1 MNKILITLFL
11 LTPLL
16 HAAPIS
22 PDRVAVLYNSSVAES
37 KELAEY
43 YAKARNIPQANL
55 IGLSITDKGEMSRED
70 YNLSLRDPLRK
81 ILVARGFWQMG
92 KNAQGLS
99 LPISNKISTLV
110 CMRGVPFKIKRSAVT
125 QQSSQKLPAHFAKAT
140 EASVDS
146 ELSMSGIHGL
156 PPVGPLNNP
165 YFKKDLSISKANI
178 PYIMLVGR
186 IDGPSYAICKRMIDD
201 AIATEKQ
208 GLWGMCYLDK
218 ALKGSGFAIGDQW
231 LDNIARLNDS
241 TGIPTVMDAN
251 KQTFTTNYPMNDA
264 ALYFGWYTR
273 HKNGALLNPTFK
285 FRRGA
290 VAVHLHSFSAGNLRD
305 PKKEWTGSILAHGAA
320 ATLGNVYE
328 PYLQLTHHFDIF
340 HASLLKGHT
349 LVEAAY
355 MAIPYLSWQ
364 NVVLGDPLYR
374 PFLHLNGTGTVADDD
389 RDYRAIRVANQR
401 WGNEPETMV
410 KKLRTVAADKGNAR
424 FYEYLGLWYTA
435 RKQNEVASAFFQT
448 ASKKH
453 LKETDRLRQWL
464 YQADLQ
470 RNSGNKPLAITT
482 LKKAR
487 EIFSSIP
494 EVKSVVGLINILDP
508 PPPPPA
514 KNNKPKAK

>member
-1 MNKILITLFL
+1 MCIR
-11 LTPLL
+11 
-16 HAAPIS
+16 
-22 PDRVAVLYNSSVAES
+22 DR
-37 KELAEY
+37 
-43 YAKARNIPQANL
+43 
-55 IGLSITDKGEMSRED
+55 
-70 YNLSLRDPLRK
+70 
-81 ILVARGFWQMG
+81 
-92 KNAQGLS
+92 
-99 LPISNKISTLV
+99 
-110 CMRGVPFKIKRSAVT
+110 
-125 QQSSQKLPAHFAKAT
+125 
-140 EASVDS
+140 
-146 ELSMSGIHGL
+146 
-156 PPVGPLNNP
+156 
-165 YFKKDLSISKANI
+165 
-178 PYIMLVGR
+178 
-186 IDGPSYAICKRMIDD
+186 
-201 AIATEKQ
+201 
-208 GLWGMCYLDK
+208 
-218 ALKGSGFAIGDQW
+218 
-231 LDNIARLNDS
+231 
-241 TGIPTVMDAN
+241 
-251 KQTFTTNYPMNDA
+251 
-264 ALYFGWYTR
+264 
-273 HKNGALLNPTFK
+273 
-285 FRRGA
+285 
-290 VAVHLHSFSAGNLRD
+290 HSFSAGNLRD

-464 YQADLQ
+464 YQADIQ

>member
-1 MNKILITLFL
+1 
-11 LTPLL
+11 
-16 HAAPIS
+16 
-22 PDRVAVLYNSSVAES
+22 
-37 KELAEY
+37 
-43 YAKARNIPQANL
+43 
-55 IGLSITDKGEMSRED
+55 
-70 YNLSLRDPLRK
+70 
-81 ILVARGFWQMG
+81 
-92 KNAQGLS
+92 
-99 LPISNKISTLV
+99 
-110 CMRGVPFKIKRSAVT
+110 
-125 QQSSQKLPAHFAKAT
+125 
-140 EASVDS
+140 
-146 ELSMSGIHGL
+146 
-156 PPVGPLNNP
+156 
-165 YFKKDLSISKANI
+165 
-178 PYIMLVGR
+178 
-186 IDGPSYAICKRMIDD
+186 
-201 AIATEKQ
+201 
-208 GLWGMCYLDK
+208 
-218 ALKGSGFAIGDQW
+218 
-231 LDNIARLNDS
+231 
-241 TGIPTVMDAN
+241 
-251 KQTFTTNYPMNDA
+251 
-264 ALYFGWYTR
+264 
-273 HKNGALLNPTFK
+273 
-285 FRRGA
+285 
-290 VAVHLHSFSAGNLRD
+290 
-305 PKKEWTGSILAHGAA
+305 
-320 ATLGNVYE
+320 
-328 PYLQLTHHFDIF
+328 
-340 HASLLKGHT
+340 
-349 LVEAAY
+349 

-464 YQADLQ
+464 YQADIQ